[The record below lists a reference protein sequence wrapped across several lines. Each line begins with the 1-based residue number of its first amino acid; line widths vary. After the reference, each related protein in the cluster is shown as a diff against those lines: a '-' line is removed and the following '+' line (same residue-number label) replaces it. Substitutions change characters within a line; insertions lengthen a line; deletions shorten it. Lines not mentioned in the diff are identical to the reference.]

1 MVVRI
6 PIKGLIIFGIIIVVG
21 FWLLEITKTPASTL
35 NLTSSLN
42 QSPPQNLNPQNIL
55 SGETREIEV
64 TARQFSFTPNPIR
77 VKLGEMIRLKIK
89 SLDVVHGFSLPEFGI
104 NEILQPGKEI
114 QVEFQATRKGSFQF
128 FCSVVCGLDH
138 SGMRGTLI
146 VE

>member
-6 PIKGLIIFGIIIVVG
+6 PIKGLIIFSIIIIVG
-21 FWLLEITKTPASTL
+21 FFFLGKIDNNE
-35 NLTSSLN
+35 NVTSSVGSASVL
-42 QSPPQNLNPQNIL
+42 P
-55 SGETREIEV
+55 GEIREIEV
-64 TARQFSFTPNPIR
+64 TAQQFSFTPNPIR

-89 SLDVVHGFSLPEFGI
+89 SLDVAHGFSLPEFGI